1 MSHSC
6 RPGAADSPEEAPQGA
21 KGLSLA
27 LRRGYNKSMIKVA
40 LCDDHPVVREGLKIA
55 FAQTP
60 DIRVAAEAS
69 SGSELLEDL
78 RATKCN
84 VVILDIS
91 LPGSSG
97 LEVLKDLSSHGVS
110 LPVLILS
117 MHPESQYALRAL
129 RLGAAGYLPKDSPM
143 PDLIAAVRK
152 VASGGKYIS
161 AGQGELLAEELRRG
175 RKPPL
180 ERLSDRELQVL
191 LELAAGQGIKQIAH
205 KLCISPSTVGS
216 HRTRLLAKLGL
227 RTGAD
232 LVRFAVENQLLD

>member
-1 MSHSC
+1 M
-6 RPGAADSPEEAPQGA
+6 PEKKELSP
-21 KGLSLA
+21 A
-27 LRRGYNKSMIKVA
+27 LGTRYNPVMIKVL
-40 LCDDHPVVREGLKIA
+40 LCDDHPVVREGLKVA

-60 DIRVAAEAS
+60 DIRVVAEAA
-69 SGSELLEDL
+69 SGAQLLELLPST
-78 RATKCN
+78 RCSAI
-84 VVILDIS
+84 ILDIS
-91 LPGSSG
+91 LPGASG
-97 LEVLKDLSSHGVS
+97 LEVLKDLANRGSGV
-110 LPVLILS
+110 PVLVLS

-143 PDLIAAVRK
+143 PELIAALRK
-152 VASGGKYIS
+152 VASGGKYIT

-175 RKPPL
+175 RKPPI

-191 LELAAGQGIKQIAH
+191 LELASGQGIKQIAH

-232 LVRFAVENQLLD
+232 LIRFAVENQLLE

>member
-1 MSHSC
+1 MDKEQGLPPAPP
-6 RPGAADSPEEAPQGA
+6 RRYIEA
-21 KGLSLA
+21 
-27 LRRGYNKSMIKVA
+27 MIKVA
-40 LCDDHPVVREGLKIA
+40 LCDDHPVVREGLKVA

-60 DIRVAAEAS
+60 DIRVTAEAS
-69 SGSELLEDL
+69 SGSELLEVL

-84 VVILDIS
+84 AVILDIS

-97 LEVLKDLSSHGVS
+97 LEVLKDLSTRGVAV
-110 LPVLILS
+110 PVLILS

-175 RKPPL
+175 RKAPI

-191 LELAAGQGIKQIAH
+191 LELASGQGIKQIAH
-205 KLCISPSTVGS
+205 KLNISPSTVGS
-216 HRTRLLAKLGL
+216 HRTRLLNKLGL

-232 LVRFAVENQLLD
+232 LVRFAVENQLLE

>member
-1 MSHSC
+1 ML
-6 RPGAADSPEEAPQGA
+6 P
-21 KGLSLA
+21 LSL
-27 LRRGYNKSMIKVA
+27 RNDYNPDMIKVV
-40 LCDDHPVVREGLKIA
+40 LCDDHPVVREGLKVA

-69 SGSELLEDL
+69 SGAELLEIL
-78 RATKCN
+78 GATRCSA
-84 VVILDIS
+84 VILDIS

-97 LEVLKDLSSHGVS
+97 LEVLKDLANRQITV
-110 LPVLILS
+110 PVLILS

-143 PDLIAAVRK
+143 PELIGALRK
-152 VASGGKYIS
+152 VAAGGKYIS
-161 AGQGELLAEELRRG
+161 PAQGELLAEEFQRG
-175 RKPPL
+175 RKQPL

-191 LELAAGQGIKQIAH
+191 LELASGQGIKQIAH

-232 LVRFAVENQLLD
+232 LVRFAMENQLLE

>member
-1 MSHSC
+1 MEKEKGLS
-6 RPGAADSPEEAPQGA
+6 EAPQ
-21 KGLSLA
+21 S
-27 LRRGYNKSMIKVA
+27 RYNEAMIKVA
-40 LCDDHPVVREGLKIA
+40 LCDDHPVVREGLKVA

-69 SGSELLEDL
+69 NGSELLEVL
-78 RATKCN
+78 RATKCQA
-84 VVILDIS
+84 VILDIS

-97 LEVLKDLSSHGVS
+97 LEVLKDLSSHGLTV
-110 LPVLILS
+110 PVLILS

-175 RKPPL
+175 RKAPL

-191 LELAAGQGIKQIAH
+191 LELASGQGIKQIAH
-205 KLCISPSTVGS
+205 KLCISASTVGS

-232 LVRFAVENQLLD
+232 LVRFAVENQLLE

>member
-1 MSHSC
+1 M
-6 RPGAADSPEEAPQGA
+6 GDE
-21 KGLSLA
+21 KGLSPA
-27 LRRGYNKSMIKVA
+27 LQSRYNEAMIKVA
-40 LCDDHPVVREGLKIA
+40 LCDDHPVVREGLKVA

-60 DIRVAAEAS
+60 DIRVTAEAS
-69 SGSELLEDL
+69 SGSELLEVL
-78 RATKCN
+78 RATRCN
-84 VVILDIS
+84 AVILDIS

-97 LEVLKDLSSHGVS
+97 LEVLKDLSNQGVAV
-110 LPVLILS
+110 PVLILS

-175 RKPPL
+175 RKAPI

-191 LELAAGQGIKQIAH
+191 LELASGQGIKQIAN
-205 KLCISPSTVGS
+205 KLNISPSTVGS

-232 LVRFAVENQLLD
+232 LVRFAVENQLLE

>member
-1 MSHSC
+1 MSRSC
-6 RPGAADSPEEAPQGA
+6 RSEAAANPQAGEAVQGLPLLPE
-21 KGLSLA
+21 S
-27 LRRGYNKSMIKVA
+27 GYNANMIKVA
-40 LCDDHPVVREGLKIA
+40 LCDDHPVVREGLKTA

-60 DIRVAAEAS
+60 DIRVVAEAS
-69 SGSELLEDL
+69 NGSELLEVL

-84 VVILDIS
+84 AVILDIS

-97 LEVLKDLSSHGVS
+97 LDVLKDLSSHDVKV
-110 LPVLILS
+110 PVLILS

-143 PDLIAAVRK
+143 PDLIAALRR
-152 VASGGKYIS
+152 VASGGRYVS
-161 AGQGELLAEELRRG
+161 PGQGELLAEELRRG
-175 RKPPL
+175 RKPPI

-191 LELAAGQGIKQIAH
+191 LELASGQGIKQIAH

>member
-1 MSHSC
+1 M
-6 RPGAADSPEEAPQGA
+6 AAE
-21 KGLSLA
+21 KGLPLTSQ
-27 LRRGYNKSMIKVA
+27 RGYNEDMIKVA
-40 LCDDHPVVREGLKIA
+40 LCDDHPVVREGLKVA

-60 DIRVAAEAS
+60 DIRVVAEAS
-69 SGSELLEDL
+69 NGSELQEVL

-84 VVILDIS
+84 AVILDIS

-97 LEVLKDLSSHGVS
+97 LDVLKDLASHDVKV
-110 LPVLILS
+110 PVLILS

-143 PDLIAAVRK
+143 PDLIAALRK

-161 AGQGELLAEELRRG
+161 PGQAELLADELRRG
-175 RKPPL
+175 RKPPI

-191 LELAAGQGIKQIAH
+191 LELASGQGIKQIAH

-232 LVRFAVENQLLD
+232 LVRFAVENQLLE